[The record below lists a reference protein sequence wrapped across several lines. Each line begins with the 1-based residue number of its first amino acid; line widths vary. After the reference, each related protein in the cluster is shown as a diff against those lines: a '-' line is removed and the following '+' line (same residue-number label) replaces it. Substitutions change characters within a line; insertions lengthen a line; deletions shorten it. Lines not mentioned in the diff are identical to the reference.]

1 MTLRPRLVA
10 SCRSK
15 KEIRSGK
22 ELFDFLDILISPGS
36 FQVEKETG

>member
-1 MTLRPRLVA
+1 MTLMPRLVG
-10 SCRSK
+10 SCHSK

-22 ELFDFLDILISPGS
+22 ELLDFLDILISPGS